1 MVNYT
6 VSGLTAYRAKAK
18 QLPSVGHK
26 APHDHWH
33 QQVFSPAS
41 SHIDLWV
48 SFLLG
53 PDIICMSAP
62 SCSTASL
69 WSTVQVTFLPA
80 KALGPPQPQHICKL
94 LYFTGREPRQT
105 WNKAHKK
112 EPTDRALDFSK
123 NGGTVSWA
131 GAEYWLTNNTT
142 LSHSLIGR
150 TGEKI
155 WTGNRS
161 MYSAVKSETY
171 RYLTLSLFLSFAMC
185 LFFSGEPCDHPC
197 KNYSTWFT
205 LVRWISGSTISYNN
219 IMGTIHMNHMDGL
232 FTGNTC
238 KAL

>member
-18 QLPSVGHK
+18 QLPSICHK

-41 SHIDLWV
+41 SHIDLRV

-53 PDIICMSAP
+53 PDIIFMSAP

-94 LYFTGREPRQT
+94 LYFTGREPKQT
-105 WNKAHKK
+105 WNKAHEKK
-112 EPTDRALDFSK
+112 PTDRALDFSK
-123 NGGTVSWA
+123 RGGTVSWA
-131 GAEYWLTNNTT
+131 GAEYWLPNNTT

-150 TGEKI
+150 TGEEI
-155 WTGNRS
+155 WTGNCMS
-161 MYSAVKSETY
+161 QILLLNTLIW
-171 RYLTLSLFLSFAMC
+171 YLTLSLFLSFA
-185 LFFSGEPCDHPC
+185 LFIFFRGA
-197 KNYSTWFT
+197 
-205 LVRWISGSTISYNN
+205 
-219 IMGTIHMNHMDGL
+219 M
-232 FTGNTC
+232 
-238 KAL
+238 